1 MQGKIV
7 LITGANSG
15 IGKATAAAL
24 ASKGAQVIIT
34 SRDPV
39 RGEQA
44 AADIHQATGK
54 RVDLVQLDLAS
65 FDSIRQC
72 AQQVLDNYPRLD
84 VLINNAGLNL
94 TQRQQTEQGF
104 EYVLGVNHIGP
115 FLLTDLLLDRL
126 KASAPARIIN
136 LASAAHV
143 GARKGIHWD
152 DLQRTKKYGGMAYCE
167 AKLGTIYYT
176 KELAR
181 RHAAEGI
188 SAFSVNP
195 GFVTTGFA
203 MDGDTTGFQKIF
215 FTIGKW
221 WMRSPEKGAET
232 SVWAASAEGVEQY
245 SGCYLQDCAVK
256 APLPI
261 AEDADA
267 AKRFWD
273 LSEQWIHV

>member
-1 MQGKIV
+1 MQDKIV
-7 LITGANSG
+7 LITGANTG

-34 SRDPV
+34 SRDLA

-65 FDSIRQC
+65 FESIRQC

-94 TQRQQTEQGF
+94 SKRQETEEGF
-104 EYVLGVNHIGP
+104 EYILGVNHIGP

-143 GARKGIHWD
+143 GARKGIQWD

-167 AKLGTIYYT
+167 AKLGTIYQCLFGKPRFCDDRFCHGRGYHGFPENFLFHWQVVDE
-176 KELAR
+176 K
-181 RHAAEGI
+181 
-188 SAFSVNP
+188 P
-195 GFVTTGFA
+195 G
-203 MDGDTTGFQKIF
+203 
-215 FTIGKW
+215 
-221 WMRSPEKGAET
+221 
-232 SVWAASAEGVEQY
+232 
-245 SGCYLQDCAVK
+245 
-256 APLPI
+256 
-261 AEDADA
+261 
-267 AKRFWD
+267 
-273 LSEQWIHV
+273 

>member
-1 MQGKIV
+1 MQGKTV

-34 SRDPV
+34 SRDLA

-44 AADIHQATGK
+44 ASDIQQATGNS
-54 RVDLVQLDLAS
+54 VELLQLDLAS

-94 TQRQQTEQGF
+94 SKRQQTEQGF

-115 FLLTDLLLDRL
+115 FLLTDLLLNRL
-126 KASAPARIIN
+126 KSSAPARIIN
-136 LASAAHV
+136 LASAAHI
-143 GARKGIHWD
+143 GARQGIHWD
-152 DLQRTKKYGGMAYCE
+152 DLQRSKKYGGMAYCE
-167 AKLGTIYYT
+167 AKLGTIYFT
-176 KELAR
+176 KELAHR
-181 RHAAEGI
+181 YAEDGI
-188 SAFSVNP
+188 SAYAVNP
-195 GFVTTGFA
+195 GFVSTGFA
-203 MDGDTTGFQKIF
+203 MDGDTSGFQKFF
-215 FTIGKW
+215 FTLGKW
-221 WMRSPEKGAET
+221 WMRSPDKGAET

-245 SGCYLQDCAVK
+245 NGCYLQDCAVK
-256 APLPI
+256 APLPV
-261 AEDADA
+261 AEDTDA

-273 LSEQWIHV
+273 LCEQWIEA